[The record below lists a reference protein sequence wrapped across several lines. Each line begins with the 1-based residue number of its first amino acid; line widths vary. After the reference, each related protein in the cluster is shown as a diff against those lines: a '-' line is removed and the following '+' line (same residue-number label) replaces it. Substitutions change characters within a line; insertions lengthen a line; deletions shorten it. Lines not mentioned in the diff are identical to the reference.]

1 MIVLSR
7 KIKLYIVD
15 IEEKTVSRLEE
26 LLYGNPQLGIKL
38 IGHSH
43 NYTSC
48 VNDLSR
54 AKEAD
59 VYLIS
64 AFLPDQMGIYLIEKI
79 KKVNPEGKVI
89 IMLSSS
95 TQNQAEIAREKGADE
110 IILKPFKAKQLIDTI
125 YQLAV
130 TEEEEE
136 EEFTNDNF
144 EPSTSSYDEPVSFES
159 VTPAPPVENSRVIEN
174 PAFSSFVDEEY
185 GDFLD
190 SDGNSSNYHLQERNQ
205 KRFEISQSAPEI
217 EEEKEEEKIVPPP
230 TNKPINNMYQDGAKR
245 AIFDIYAENPIGNK
259 IYQDPDELDGNKPN
273 QLVVTSSVTSAGKT
287 TLLVNAA
294 IAIHKYSEY
303 KPKICIVDFNLAF
316 PSVLY
321 KFHQDELVMPSRNL
335 FDIVEDKELLDEELI
350 KQALATHEPTGIKI
364 LETPADAIR
373 DISSIDR
380 NVIIPLFEKL
390 RAMFDLVLVDTS
402 TNVRADA
409 SSYPL
414 TISDKNLIVMEPDL
428 SSLLHTRKFI
438 TMLKTVENAL
448 GGDKFTN
455 RNIYILN
462 KDNPKTGIHVDT
474 AKRTIHNNPIRL
486 TIPED
491 VNITHLS
498 NNGQFVIH
506 SSLGIAR
513 EIKEL
518 ARIIYPLEKDLYL
531 GKSPATKNDKKKKWE
546 VGS

>member
-513 EIKEL
+513 E
-518 ARIIYPLEKDLYL
+518 
-531 GKSPATKNDKKKKWE
+531 